1 MANWFNFKPSFD
13 KTLEN
18 GLIKKVTEHYLVDA
32 LSFTEAEAR
41 GIEEIKPYVSG
52 ELTVSDITR
61 ARYAD
66 IFFNDNGDRFYKAKV
81 KFITLDEKTGAQKA
95 TAVNFLVQASDFD
108 DAVLVL
114 KKGMEG
120 TMVDW
125 ELVAMSDTAI
135 LDVFPYSAEKKEG
148 GVE

>member
-1 MANWFNFKPSFD
+1 MKNWFNFKPSFD

-41 GIEEIKPYVSG
+41 GIEEVKPYVSG
-52 ELTVSDITR
+52 DLSVQNITR
-61 ARYAD
+61 AH
-66 IFFNDNGDRFYKAKV
+66 ISEVFFNENGDRWYKAKV
-81 KFITLDEKTGAQKA
+81 KYIHLDKKTGAEKA
-95 TAVNFLVQASDFD
+95 TCVNMLAQASDFD

-125 ELVAMSDTAI
+125 ELVSLADTDI
-135 LDVFPYSAEKKEG
+135 LDVFPYNVEKEKG
-148 GVE
+148 GE